1 MRDKSRSRAVRFFCY
16 VTTAHFEINRV
27 LLSFRAAAKLPGR
40 MNPATFRLNA
50 LMARRFVSAAEH
62 HTLQQAGP
70 VERKKKTAG
79 RWRWGG
85 SVSTTCCNRQNS
97 ARTAQDILL
106 LRVKE
111 QKCFKTAY
119 PPSLPAWGVH
129 TALWE
134 GFELTQVT
142 VAPSPVWRRKRR
154 GRRREGMN
162 NSTSQC
168 CSALTSC
175 VLWGGEAS
183 RQQQQAAPPHM
194 TARGYSIQG
203 TSIFPRTGH
212 HFREQQ

>member
-1 MRDKSRSRAVRFFCY
+1 
-16 VTTAHFEINRV
+16 
-27 LLSFRAAAKLPGR
+27 
-40 MNPATFRLNA
+40 
-50 LMARRFVSAAEH
+50 MARRFVSTAKH

-70 VERKKKTAG
+70 VERKKKTG

-142 VAPSPVWRRKRR
+142 VAPSPVWRRE
-154 GRRREGMN
+154 REEEEGGMN

>member
-1 MRDKSRSRAVRFFCY
+1 
-16 VTTAHFEINRV
+16 
-27 LLSFRAAAKLPGR
+27 
-40 MNPATFRLNA
+40 
-50 LMARRFVSAAEH
+50 MARRFVSAAEH

-142 VAPSPVWRRKRR
+142 VAPSPVWRRE
-154 GRRREGMN
+154 REEEEGGMN

-212 HFREQQ
+212 NFREQQ

>member
-1 MRDKSRSRAVRFFCY
+1 
-16 VTTAHFEINRV
+16 
-27 LLSFRAAAKLPGR
+27 
-40 MNPATFRLNA
+40 
-50 LMARRFVSAAEH
+50 MARRFVSAAEH

-70 VERKKKTAG
+70 VEWKKKTAG

-97 ARTAQDILL
+97 ARHIAAQSGRAKMFQDRLSPFSAC
-106 LRVKE
+106 LRG
-111 QKCFKTAY
+111 THSIMRRIWADT
-119 PPSLPAWGVH
+119 SHSRSIAGVEEEEEREE
-129 TALWE
+129 E
-134 GFELTQVT
+134 G
-142 VAPSPVWRRKRR
+142 
-154 GRRREGMN
+154 GMN